1 MSITRGHACDGSRST
16 TWPVAER
23 SLPHPRGARH
33 RGRSGRRRHRL
44 SRSHRHR
51 DDVLRRARPRELDV
65 PPKPDHAET
74 TVAPDHV
81 EIFDALERQPLPVVA
96 AINGPALGRAWNLP
110 CLGPPHRRSPCGPR
124 CASRAPGLGLLA
136 PRARATDQRAPVRD
150 GGTPVPRGRHP
161 ERASRVRAR
170 PRQPNRRARRV
181 TGRCTGDR
189 NPDRRAGAGGGEGEP
204 PGPARAAGLSRG
216 ARGRRSRA
224 APPRSS

>member
-1 MSITRGHACDGSRST
+1 MRRLTIDN
-16 TWPVAER
+16 VAR
-23 SLPHPRGARH
+23 RGALSPTSSR
-33 RGRSGRRRHRL
+33 RSSPRSKRPPRRHRL

-74 TVAPDHV
+74 TKAPDHV
-81 EIFDALERQPLPVVA
+81 EIFDGWNVSRPRSWRRSTGRRSL
-96 AINGPALGRAWNLP
+96 ALGACP

-150 GGTPVPRGRHP
+150 GGTPVPRGWHP
-161 ERASRVRAR
+161 ERASPVRAR
-170 PRQPNRRARRV
+170 PRQPNRRDRRV
-181 TGRCTGDR
+181 TGRCSGDR
-189 NPDRRAGAGGGEGEP
+189 NPDRRAGAAGGEGEP
-204 PGPARAAGLSRG
+204 PGPARAAGLSCG